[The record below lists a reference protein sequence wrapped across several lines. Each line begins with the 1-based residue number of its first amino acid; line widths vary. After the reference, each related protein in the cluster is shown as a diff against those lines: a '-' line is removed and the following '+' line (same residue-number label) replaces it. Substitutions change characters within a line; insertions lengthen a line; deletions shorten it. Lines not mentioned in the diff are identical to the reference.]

1 MVGTIGFFA
10 VLAAAVSSV
19 WLVMRS
25 YRAMRGRG
33 GVRHRQF
40 TAPVSGVVVA
50 AVAAMLALEA
60 ALLLDDFSLEYVA
73 NHSAS
78 TTPLLF
84 KIASAWGALEGS
96 ILLWGLVLAV
106 YMYTVYRQLVN
117 RGGEDRLGAG
127 ALFVLGIVSLFFFG
141 MMLTVSNPFR
151 VCIEPATVG
160 CIAGSNLPWADA
172 SAALEGRGPNPLLQN
187 HILMAIHPPM
197 LYLGYV
203 GLTVP
208 FAFAMS
214 SLMRGVTGSE
224 WLKRAR
230 AWTLIS
236 WSFLTIGIILGG
248 WWSYEV
254 LGWGGYWAWDPVEN
268 ASFLPWLVATAF
280 LHSAVVQQRR
290 GMLQAWNYVLVIA
303 AFGLTILGTF
313 LARSGVIV
321 SVHSFTQSAVG
332 PVLLGFLAVVLVG
345 SFSLFAVR
353 INVVSSAPRL
363 DSLVSRE
370 GVFLVN
376 NLLLTVFAVVVL
388 VGTIYPM
395 FVEAFTG
402 DQVGVGRPFF
412 DRMAI
417 PICYGL
423 LLAMGLGPIVPY
435 RAARG
440 SVIWERV
447 RTPFRLS
454 LGAAALAVV
463 LSYRNPFL
471 LLGIMTASFVMFVIV
486 RNLYRTA
493 RVAAGRSEIPVPAAV
508 LRVMRNDAGYW
519 GGQLSHF
526 GVAVLALGIAMS
538 ANLSV
543 EAEVALEEGET
554 TNVAGYDI
562 TFVDGFVRQE
572 PQRSVIGAVVEVSQN
587 GQLISRLEPRVNQY
601 GSGSSAQSVGTPA
614 VHASLG
620 GDLYLSLRSIGD
632 EGLRL
637 GVWWFPLI
645 WMIWIGGLLAG
656 LATLW
661 SRLAHRRPSRESSAV
676 PEVPVRHA

>member
-1 MVGTIGFFA
+1 LLGTIGFLA
-10 VLAAAVSSV
+10 VLVAAGSSV
-19 WLVMRS
+19 WLIGRS
-25 YRAMRGRG
+25 YRAMRGRSRASQRYF
-33 GVRHRQF
+33 V
-40 TAPVSGVVVA
+40 APVSGVVVG
-50 AVAAMLALEA
+50 AVVAMIALVT
-60 ALLLDDFSLEYVA
+60 ALILDDFSIEYVA
-73 NHSAS
+73 DHSAS

-106 YMYTVYRQLVN
+106 YLYTVYRQVIK
-117 RGGEDRLGAG
+117 RGDDDRLGAG
-127 ALFVLGIVSLFFFG
+127 ALLVIGIVGLFFFG

-151 VCIEPATVG
+151 VCIEPAAIG
-160 CIAGSNLPWADA
+160 CIEGSNIPWATA
-172 SAALEGRGPNPLLQN
+172 SAPLEGRGPNPLLQN
-187 HILMAIHPPM
+187 HILMAVHPPM

-214 SLMRGVTGSE
+214 SLMLGVAGSE

-236 WSFLTIGIILGG
+236 WSFLTIGIVLGG

-280 LHSAVVQQRR
+280 LHSAVVQARR
-290 GMLQAWNYVLVIA
+290 GVLQTWNFVLVIA
-303 AFGLTILGTF
+303 AFAMTILGTF

-345 SFSLFAVR
+345 SFSLFAIR
-353 INVVSSAPRL
+353 INAVASAPRL

-370 GVFLVN
+370 GAFLVN

-388 VGTIYPM
+388 VGTLYPM

-417 PICYGL
+417 PICYAL

-435 RAARG
+435 RAARV

-447 RTPFRLS
+447 RTPLRLA

-471 LLGIMTASFVMFVIV
+471 LLGILTASFVMFVIL

-493 RVAAGRSEIPVPAAV
+493 HIAAGKWEIALPSAV
-508 LRVMRNDAGYW
+508 LRVMRNDAGFW
-519 GGQLSHF
+519 GGQISHF
-526 GVAVLALGIAMS
+526 GVAVLALGIAIS

-543 EAEVALEEGET
+543 EAEVALTQGET
-554 TNVAGYDI
+554 ASVAGYDI
-562 TFVDGFVRQE
+562 TFVDRFVRQE
-572 PQRSVIGAVVEVSQN
+572 PQRSVIGASVDVSKDGEVVS
-587 GQLISRLEPRVNQY
+587 SLEPRVNQY
-601 GSGSSAQSVGTPA
+601 GSGVSAQSIATPA
-614 VHASLG
+614 VHASLA
-620 GDLYLSLRSIGD
+620 GDLYLSMKSVGS
-632 EGLRL
+632 EGLRM
-637 GVWWFPLI
+637 GVWWFPMI
-645 WMIWIGGLLAG
+645 WMIWIGGLIAG

-661 SRLAHRRPSRESSAV
+661 SRLARRRPRESSV
-676 PEVPVRHA
+676 VSDVPVRHA